1 MTGCSPTA
9 APQGGWSSLEQLGQ
23 PQEVLTL
30 PRLST
35 ALGRCSGR
43 SRCEGDNGLALE
55 TQPSKTLRALGVLS
69 PAKQS
74 LSHDMMAARREQGA
88 KESCS
93 G

>member
-1 MTGCSPTA
+1 M
-9 APQGGWSSLEQLGQ
+9 
-23 PQEVLTL
+23 L

-35 ALGRCSGR
+35 ALGRCSGS
-43 SRCEGDNGLALE
+43 SRREGDNGQALE
-55 TQPSKTLRALGVLS
+55 TQPSKNLRMFGVLS

-88 KESCS
+88 QESCS

>member
-1 MTGCSPTA
+1 MTWCSPTA
-9 APQGGWSSLEQLGQ
+9 APQGGWSSLEQ

-43 SRCEGDNGLALE
+43 SRREGDNGLALE
-55 TQPSKTLRALGVLS
+55 TQPRKTLRALGVLS

-74 LSHDMMAARREQGA
+74 LSHDMMI
-88 KESCS
+88 
-93 G
+93 